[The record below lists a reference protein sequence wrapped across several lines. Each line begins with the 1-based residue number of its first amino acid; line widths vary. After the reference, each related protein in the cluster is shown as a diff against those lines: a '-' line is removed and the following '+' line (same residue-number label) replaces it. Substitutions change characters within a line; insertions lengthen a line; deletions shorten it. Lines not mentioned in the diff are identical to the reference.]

1 MKNFTR
7 LPRFGQ
13 HTYTL
18 WQNSTFSIFSK
29 LEREAQGLNDVMA
42 LERKLEQ
49 LEMEIAQGDWFPS
62 TSSGKQISPNAL
74 RGRITRFLAESGMT
88 QTEFL
93 RKASIN
99 PGSYNKFKKPGYYEP
114 VVGVL

>member
-1 MKNFTR
+1 
-7 LPRFGQ
+7 
-13 HTYTL
+13 
-18 WQNSTFSIFSK
+18 
-29 LEREAQGLNDVMA
+29 MA

-62 TSSGKQISPNAL
+62 TSSGKQISPNTL

-99 PGSYNKFKKPGYYEP
+99 PGSYNKFKKPGYYKT
-114 VVGVL
+114 GFGTL